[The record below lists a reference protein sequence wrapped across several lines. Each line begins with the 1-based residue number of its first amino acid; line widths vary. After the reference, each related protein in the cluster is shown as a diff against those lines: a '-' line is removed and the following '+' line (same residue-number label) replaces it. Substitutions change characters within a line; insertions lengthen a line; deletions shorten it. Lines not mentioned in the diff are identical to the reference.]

1 MTDHAEPPSVDNII
15 TDKARLFD
23 QLGLPEAD
31 VELDGVGTVR
41 VRALSRYEILLA
53 GKGKDE
59 NDVLAIEQAM
69 LSMAMVSPRM
79 NKADVERWQKASP
92 IGQIQRVTSKVNEL
106 SGVGQ
111 NSGKDAYKSVR
122 GEPEPGV

>member
-1 MTDHAEPPSVDNII
+1 MTDHVDAVATYTAEPPSVDNII

-53 GKGKDE
+53 GKGADE

-69 LSMAMVSPRM
+69 LSMAMISPRM
-79 NKADVERWQKASP
+79 SKTDVEKWQKASP
-92 IGQIQRVTSKVNEL
+92 IGQIQRVTTKVNEL

-111 NSGKDAYKSVR
+111 NSGKDAYKSV
-122 GEPEPGV
+122 

>member
-1 MTDHAEPPSVDNII
+1 MTDNVI

-69 LSMAMVSPRM
+69 LSMAMVSPQVS
-79 NKADVERWQKASP
+79 KADVEKWQKASP
-92 IGQIQRVTSKVNEL
+92 IGQIQRVTTKVNEL